1 MEHQTRPSEVFA
13 SRLRE
18 IRAARGVSQSE
29 LARRMTEEGRPLNKE
44 ALLRIEKGTRGLSL
58 DEALAL
64 ARLLDVAPGHLLS
77 PRDGSTVW
85 LTDQRDVDGAGMRN
99 WLLFGEPLLSDTP
112 TGKRAEMRMRLAFA
126 AETYAQAILDAKNG
140 DDTAGKNDA
149 LRMLHALMNSHADAI
164 ASVDETRSPPTAAE
178 KSSSAR
184 PC

>member
-1 MEHQTRPSEVFA
+1 MRTSFWHPT
-13 SRLRE
+13 
-18 IRAARGVSQSE
+18 
-29 LARRMTEEGRPLNKE
+29 
-44 ALLRIEKGTRGLSL
+44 GLSL

-126 AETYAQAILDAKNG
+126 AETYAQAIVDAKNG

-164 ASVDETRSPPTAAE
+164 ASVDEDSIAAHRRGQE
-178 KSSSAR
+178 LFREAVLR
-184 PC
+184 AGGTVE